1 MWSPTEAGHGPN
13 VGEAI
18 SPVDQGSLGLPPR
31 REPVAPEDDL
41 VLGTGRSPAR
51 QVPEDSFGFLL
62 AGDRPVLSVPPAG
75 EEVDGGGG
83 TTMNTMGNEHYAR
96 VDNFCI

>member
-1 MWSPTEAGHGPN
+1 MWSSAEAGHGPN

-18 SPVDQGSLGLPPR
+18 SAVDQGSLGLPPR

-41 VLGTGRSPAR
+41 VLGPGRSPAR

-62 AGDRPVLSVPPAG
+62 AGDRPVLSVPPTG
-75 EEVDGGGG
+75 EEVDGGGA
-83 TTMNTMGNEHYAR
+83 TINTMGW
-96 VDNFCI
+96 